1 MSKPVLYIKQGCP
14 WCIDALAYFKEIGL
28 NLDVVD
34 VINNPSKMEDLLSC
48 SGQSKT
54 PTLKNDNFVVADFD
68 IDEFKQ
74 SMIENPNEAKKLG
87 LLSE

>member
-14 WCIDALAYFKEIGL
+14 WCIDALSYFSKIGL

-48 SGQSKT
+48 SGQNKT

-87 LLSE
+87 LLSQ